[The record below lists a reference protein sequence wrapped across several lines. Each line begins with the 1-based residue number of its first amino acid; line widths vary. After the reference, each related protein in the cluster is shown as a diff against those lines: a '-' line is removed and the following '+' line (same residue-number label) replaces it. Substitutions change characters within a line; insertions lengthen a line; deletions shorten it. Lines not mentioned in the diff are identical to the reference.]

1 MPPTLCS
8 QCQVL
13 APHPL
18 PQLTEC
24 CSNEFPSRKLEAAR
38 LPPPLTPFCCL
49 GGAKLSR
56 GCWQPSLGRAE
67 DLGASDPSCKWFL
80 LGSKN
85 LETDHSNNLGK
96 ETEKGDTFR
105 CPNMLLRKSLKSH
118 THPQARTQVQAV
130 HDPSRCSG
138 ASIYSGSTQPI
149 TTAIPESGPVE
160 EPGLWVL
167 LFESGVR
174 AEDVIVSENQ
184 K

>member
-56 GCWQPSLGRAE
+56 GCGQPSLGRAE

-80 LGSKN
+80 LGPKT

-105 CPNMLLRKSLKSH
+105 CPNMLLRKSLKSPTPIPRH
-118 THPQARTQVQAV
+118 AHKYKLFTIRPAAAGHPCTRAV
-130 HDPSRCSG
+130 LSPLPQQS
-138 ASIYSGSTQPI
+138 Q
-149 TTAIPESGPVE
+149 
-160 EPGLWVL
+160 
-167 LFESGVR
+167 
-174 AEDVIVSENQ
+174 NQ
-184 K
+184 DL